1 MSIRSVTSARTA
13 RTQRSAKAF
22 AFGLRGGIFT
32 TSIPAPDSTAS
43 NPARPANSRR
53 RPMSDRTMVP
63 DEAGDLPDLERRR
76 EDLYREL
83 SQVGDFRRGSLNEV
97 RRKCGK
103 PNCACAQ
110 PGHPGHGPQ

>member
-1 MSIRSVTSARTA
+1 M
-13 RTQRSAKAF
+13 
-22 AFGLRGGIFT
+22 
-32 TSIPAPDSTAS
+32 
-43 NPARPANSRR
+43 
-53 RPMSDRTMVP
+53 P

-97 RRKCGK
+97 RRRCGK

-110 PGHPGHGPQ
+110 PGHPGHGPQYNLTRSESGGRLPVTCGRGRSWKRSGGKSAPGSGSGTWWAR